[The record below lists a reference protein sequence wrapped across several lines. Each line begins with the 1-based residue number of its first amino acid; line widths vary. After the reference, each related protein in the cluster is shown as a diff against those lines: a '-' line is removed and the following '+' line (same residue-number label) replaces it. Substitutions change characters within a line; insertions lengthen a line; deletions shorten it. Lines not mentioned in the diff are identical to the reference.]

1 MPAEIE
7 NTASFV
13 NIRFMPTVAHA
24 AGESFIA
31 SSRRPNGPRRS
42 QATKIAITANVVA
55 SSISCRYSVS
65 NA

>member
-13 NIRFMPTVAHA
+13 NVRFIPTVAHA

-31 SSRRPNGPRRS
+31 SNRRPNAPRRS
-42 QATKIAITANVVA
+42 HATKIASNANVVA

-65 NA
+65 N